1 MYAPR
6 TVARTV
12 EDGRLA
18 AADLTV
24 RSVYVG
30 IIPLTNHTQDV
41 VCRPNWHPGRPLQ
54 AQKLANVHHKYPIL
68 ALTVFYIILYYDELE
83 TDKKKQEW

>member
-1 MYAPR
+1 MFPELLALCREQEKVYAPR

-24 RSVYVG
+24 RSVYV
-30 IIPLTNHTQDV
+30 
-41 VCRPNWHPGRPLQ
+41 R
-54 AQKLANVHHKYPIL
+54 
-68 ALTVFYIILYYDELE
+68 
-83 TDKKKQEW
+83 